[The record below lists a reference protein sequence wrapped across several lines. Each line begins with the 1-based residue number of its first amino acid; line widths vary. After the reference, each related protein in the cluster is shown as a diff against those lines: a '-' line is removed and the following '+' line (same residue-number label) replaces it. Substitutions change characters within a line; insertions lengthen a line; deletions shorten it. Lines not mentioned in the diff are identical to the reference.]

1 MQKLEATLEKIL
13 FGSRWL
19 LLPIHL
25 GLVLALIALTI
36 KFFQEAFHILPHI
49 FEIAE
54 TELVLTILSM
64 IDLVLIGGLLVMVM
78 LSSYENFVS
87 RLDIDTE
94 DKLGWL
100 GKLDPGSLKLK
111 VAAAIV
117 AISSIHML
125 KAFMNIG
132 SLEPEKLQWY
142 VIMHLTFV
150 VSALL
155 MGWLDKI
162 SKH

>member
-1 MQKLEATLEKIL
+1 MQRLETALEKIL

-25 GLVLALIALTI
+25 GLVFALIALSI
-36 KFFQEAFHILPHI
+36 KFFQEVFHILPHI
-49 FEIAE
+49 LDVAE

-87 RLDIDTE
+87 RLDIASE

-132 SLEPEKLQWY
+132 SLDAEKLQWY

-150 VSALL
+150 VSAVL
-155 MGWLDKI
+155 MGWLDKLTR
-162 SKH
+162 H